1 MKFDINEREIIVETE
16 SGAATKPFYRS
27 KNSEFK
33 IGNLEKVVLA
43 GKTYQL
49 AVIDA
54 LFEGETDD
62 QTPKVKLKDLKP
74 IEGTSSDWV
83 IKYFDGHCPWSVFE
97 KWVDMVDNDGD
108 VHHCRLTRFFD
119 MDDPRYCADQYIL
132 EVDLDSE

>member
-54 LFEGETDD
+54 VFEGETDD
-62 QTPKVKLKDLKP
+62 QTPQ
-74 IEGTSSDWV
+74 GQ
-83 IKYFDGHCPWSVFE
+83 
-97 KWVDMVDNDGD
+97 
-108 VHHCRLTRFFD
+108 
-119 MDDPRYCADQYIL
+119 A
-132 EVDLDSE
+132 